1 MDAGA
6 APVGG
11 PAPGQGGDNVTDDL
25 RETLWRLERALASA
39 DPSGVDGG
47 LEGLIADGFLEF
59 GASGRTWD
67 KASMRQT
74 LAGATPTPPVDLE
87 DFAVEVARGRRRARD
102 LPAGAAAAVEPLLD
116 LGAAGWP
123 LAGPLPPGDAGSR
136 VDPGSRETEPGARQG
151 RAAAASVSSTRIRT
165 IREIRSSGSGSPAG
179 NWSVPRPFTCGATS
193 APSSSMTTWLA
204 GNRL

>member
-6 APVGG
+6 APENG

-87 DFAVEVARGRRRARD
+87 DFAVEALSDDVALVTYR
-102 LPAGAAAAVEPLLD
+102 
-116 LGAAGWP
+116 LG
-123 LAGPLPPGDAGSR
+123 PPRPSN
-136 VDPGSRETEPGARQG
+136 
-151 RAAAASVSSTRIRT
+151 
-165 IREIRSSGSGSPAG
+165 RSSVWVRRDGRWQVRFHQG
-179 NWSVPRPFTCGATS
+179 TL
-193 APSSSMTTWLA
+193 APE
-204 GNRL
+204 